1 MYKSFRGVTIM
12 IDRTNNKSIRA
23 AYGNA
28 LVKVGKENNNVVVLD
43 ADVAKSTMSMTFQK
57 EFPERFFDMGIAE
70 QDMVATAAGLAS
82 QGKIPFASTFAVFA
96 TGRTY
101 DQIRNGICYGNLN
114 AKIVGTHGGITVG
127 EDGASHQALEDV
139 SLMRGLPN
147 MTVIVPADCKEC
159 EEAVKFAAEHNGPV
173 YIRVA
178 RSNVPDIFG
187 EDYKLAVNG
196 QVMREGNDV
205 TIITNGETLVEVLDA
220 AEILAEKGI
229 NAKVINMPVVKPL
242 NKNIILE
249 NAENTKLYVTV
260 ENHSIIGGLGS
271 AVCEV
276 LSENT
281 PSKVLRIGTEDVFGQ
296 SGTAKSL
303 LEYYGLTA
311 NKIADRVYK
320 KMENL

>member
-1 MYKSFRGVTIM
+1 M

-28 LVKVGKENNNVVVLD
+28 LVEVGKENENVVVLD
-43 ADVAKSTMSMTFQK
+43 ADVAKSTMSITFK
-57 EFPERFFDMGIAE
+57 NAYPERFFDMGIAE

-159 EEAVKFAAEHNGPV
+159 LEAVKYAAKHEGPV

-178 RSNVPDIFG
+178 RSNVPDIFDDSY
-187 EDYKLAVNG
+187 ELALDG
-196 QVMREGNDV
+196 KVMREGKDV
-205 TIITNGETLVEVLDA
+205 VVITNGETLAEVLDA
-220 AEILAEKGI
+220 AEILSQKGI
-229 NAKVINMPVVKPL
+229 DAKVINLPVVKPL
-242 NKNIILE
+242 NEDVILKE
-249 NAENTKLYVTV
+249 TADAKLCVTV

-271 AVCEV
+271 AICEV
-276 LSENT
+276 LSEKA
-281 PSKVLRIGTEDVFGQ
+281 PKKVLRIGTNDVFGQ
-296 SGTAKSL
+296 SGTVKAL
-303 LEYYGLTA
+303 LDYYGLTA
-311 NKIADRVYK
+311 EKIAQRIQE
-320 KMENL
+320 KMETL